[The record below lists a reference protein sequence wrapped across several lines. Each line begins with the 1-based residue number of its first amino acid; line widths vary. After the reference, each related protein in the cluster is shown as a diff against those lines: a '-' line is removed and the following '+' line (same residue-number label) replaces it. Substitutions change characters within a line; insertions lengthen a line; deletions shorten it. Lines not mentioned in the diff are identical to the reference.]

1 MIWTGPRSPRDHP
14 RARGGDQNEPLLKER
29 MAGPSPRARGRL
41 AVAYD
46 APVVVGTI
54 PARAGETLA
63 HNSLPTQELASKH
76 LRRFFGLEC
85 PKLIN
90 HPTARSEEDPPRS
103 RALYPS
109 APLW

>member
-1 MIWTGPRSPRDHP
+1 MRCGHP
-14 RARGGDQNEPLLKER
+14 SATQ
-29 MAGPSPRARGRL
+29 GPSPRARGRPGGRRVSGVRL
-41 AVAYD
+41 
-46 APVVVGTI
+46 GTI